1 MQLTD
6 ILLNVQRIINRYTL
20 DENVHSGRK
29 ISLTEYKKRR
39 VNFLEKIVT
48 YTKNAEIREKTLV
61 YILAW
66 LEEWNAILSEM
77 TAIDIEEHHHWI
89 AQMEFL
95 PEMFKAI
102 ENNVKKLS
110 RICVSL
116 LEEKK
121 RQKKKITSRGTLW
134 KSWKERVIKRPA
146 TAHAL
151 RPDQMISDEFATNT
165 KVSEIQYMLQELINS
180 MMFNKL
186 ENNAIKYIS
195 STIINLSKALSTVN
209 DELKVFNLQSA
220 NMYISET
227 SEEEKELSLK
237 IMRELSEKNE
247 MLQQKLQDAE
257 EKYEQF
263 IRSKRVVEPQ
273 VGTALPTS
281 TLKVLP
287 ELSSQ
292 SSTSKADIED
302 SVDDILVKEFENI
315 IDEAQ
320 TKGTKGLGT
329 KWDSAISYTAP
340 VEMTPDSIDERY
352 PLLEKKQKESSG
364 DITEDKISLKKGDDY
379 QKDGTDQY
387 QSQKKKR
394 TKGPYMHETSGLNV
408 SDDKGK
414 EKDSETKLD
423 YYLELQSR
431 EKKRKEIKSFL
442 EDKSKS
448 STESRSQHVPADYPS
463 ADTKSP
469 GFRSGTSS
477 IWEQLRKLKPEYSR
491 DKSQISSENKEES
504 TTESMDKESK
514 SETSSPAEQF
524 AFTQLG
530 DPSEKVKT
538 KGKKHHISPGAT
550 TSKQRKAE
558 EDISVFAKKVKS
570 HGLVKPK
577 SRVTEET
584 SEATRVLGSPDGKSE
599 ESNLEEFQ
607 KAIMAFLKEKIDN
620 IGKPL
625 DKKTVPREEL
635 LLKTAEVEKLGIIKA
650 KIEEYF
656 QNVAETVTK
665 TLRKYKDIKSAGQV
679 EEKPIKRKKEVSFM
693 PGVHFQKP
701 ISAKSEISTL
711 LSPKSMDPLTHN
723 LIQAILTEIEGEK
736 DAPVASTVGRD
747 HKEKEKQR
755 REEQLQEGQEKI
767 FGKGL
772 KHQLQEGSFWKK
784 SYEMTNK
791 KLQEEESWLQ
801 TKEGKQG
808 QQKQKQWQE
817 KEMWKEQQK
826 QRMQKQTEQDEEQMQ
841 SEEEEDY
848 QKPKQQQLEA
858 WNKKMEKQGV
868 PLEKEKG
875 QQKRHV
881 QKEVRH
887 QELEINWEKEQKQ
900 KPRRNVEDH
909 ERQRQKKPKDQMKI
923 NEKNSEEQEMFSQTS
938 MTRSPWGKSI
948 PKVASQL
955 RQRKEFH
962 GHPKALHIL
971 ADGKHAIP
979 FTPPSSTQSPSPE
992 AFPVSGQSPTKF
1004 LTLTPQQAQA
1014 LGISV
1019 TTEEARALGITLTPE
1034 QAQGITLTPQQAQA
1048 QGITLTP
1055 QQAQALGIT
1064 LTPEQAQALGITL
1077 TPQQAQAQGI
1087 TLTPQQAQALGITLT
1102 PQQAQAQGITLTP
1115 QQAQALGIT
1124 LTPQQAQA
1132 QGITLTPEQAQA
1144 LGITLTP
1151 EQAQALGITLTPQQ
1165 AQALGITLTP
1175 QQAQALGITLT
1186 PEQAQALGITLTPEQ
1201 AQALGITLTPEQ
1213 AQAQGI
1219 TLTPQQ
1225 AQALGITLTPEQAQA
1240 LGITLTP
1247 EQAQALGITLTP
1259 EQAQALGIT
1268 LTPEQAQALGITLTP
1283 EQAQA
1288 LGITLTPEQAQA
1300 LGITLTPE
1308 QAQALGITLTPE
1320 QAQALGITLTP
1331 EQAQALGITL
1341 TPQQAQAL
1349 GITLTPQQAQALGIT
1364 LTPEQAQALGITLTP
1379 QQAQALG
1386 LTLTP
1391 QQIQAHGITLTPE
1404 QFKALV
1410 VTLTP
1415 EKCQSLGFALTPG
1428 KVQARGSPLTGA
1440 QAWELG
1446 IPITPES
1453 ALLSAVTLTPEQTQ
1467 ALGAPLSSEQAQAL
1481 GISFS
1486 PEHFWKFGVPL
1497 TSDKFQEFPFEQVQT
1512 LGAPFIPGQSHPMG
1526 ITLMSEED
1534 QQSSEQPSPLGA
1546 HPPLEQTLKVGIIP
1560 VTDKFITPDKSW
1572 ILTSDSVTK
1581 KPKRMVPPSSP
1592 QELKEQGYFV
1602 DVEAQRKNLIL
1613 LNQATESSGLPS
1625 QLHTTARNLI
1635 IETLHTDTVRL
1646 GYLFR
1651 KYIAYRLI
1659 QRARNNIIRRSQAIQ
1674 NTGKGYETQNLF
1686 IMLSRID
1693 DYQKKM
1699 MQVWTNKQKSLEQ
1712 KRNQCLRKMMLLF
1725 SQLQGM
1731 YKLNLSQPIPLII
1744 DKKQIPASTK
1754 FVQQPFLELLIE
1766 EDRKVSPSP
1775 QLGYGAVETIWNAD
1789 LSTSSYPITEKTAIH
1804 SPWAQLGGYPDIP
1817 MLLQFDVQSTFR
1829 KSLAS
1834 IKSQ

>member
-1 MQLTD
+1 MGFF
-6 ILLNVQRIINRYTL
+6 LL
-20 DENVHSGRK
+20 
-29 ISLTEYKKRR
+29 
-39 VNFLEKIVT
+39 
-48 YTKNAEIREKTLV
+48 A
-61 YILAW
+61 
-66 LEEWNAILSEM
+66 
-77 TAIDIEEHHHWI
+77 
-89 AQMEFL
+89 
-95 PEMFKAI
+95 
-102 ENNVKKLS
+102 
-110 RICVSL
+110 
-116 LEEKK
+116 
-121 RQKKKITSRGTLW
+121 SRGTLW

-195 STIINLSKALSTVN
+195 STIINLSKALSTLN
-209 DELKVFNLQSA
+209 EELKVFNLESA

-227 SEEEKELSLK
+227 SEKEKELSLK

-257 EKYEQF
+257 EKYEHF
-263 IRSKRVVEPQ
+263 IRSKGVVEPQ

-302 SVDDILVKEFENI
+302 SVDDILVKEFESI

-340 VEMTPDSIDERY
+340 VEMTSDSIDKRY
-352 PLLEKKQKESSG
+352 PLLEKNQKKSSE

-538 KGKKHHISPGAT
+538 KGKKHHISPGT
-550 TSKQRKAE
+550 TTRKQRKTE
-558 EDISVFAKKVKS
+558 EDISVFTKKVKS

-584 SEATRVLGSPDGKSE
+584 SEATRVLGSPDSKSE

-625 DKKTVPREEL
+625 DKKAVPKEEL
-635 LLKTAEVEKLGIIKA
+635 LLKMAEVEKLGIIKA

-665 TLRKYKDIKSAGQV
+665 TLRKYKDIKSTGQV
-679 EEKPIKRKKEVSFM
+679 EDKPIKRKKEVSFM

-711 LSPKSMDPLTHN
+711 LSSKSMDPLTDN

-755 REEQLQEGQEKI
+755 REEHLQEGQEKI

-791 KLQEEESWLQ
+791 KLQEKESWLQ

-808 QQKQKQWQE
+808 QQKRKQWQE

-841 SEEEEDY
+841 SEEEDY

-858 WNKKMEKQGV
+858 WNKKMEKQVV

-909 ERQRQKKPKDQMKI
+909 ERQREKKPKDQMKI

-938 MTRSPWGKSI
+938 VTRSPRGKSI
-948 PKVASQL
+948 PKVAFQL
-955 RQRKEFH
+955 HERKKFH
-962 GHPKALHIL
+962 GHPKALDIL

-979 FTPPSSTQSPSPE
+979 FTPPSSTQSPSPK
-992 AFPVSGQSPTKF
+992 AFPLSGQSPTKF

-1019 TTEEARALGITLTPE
+1019 TPQQAQAQGITLTPQQA

-1064 LTPEQAQALGITL
+1064 HPSAG
-1077 TPQQAQAQGI
+1077 
-1087 TLTPQQAQALGITLT
+1087 
-1102 PQQAQAQGITLTP
+1102 
-1115 QQAQALGIT
+1115 
-1124 LTPQQAQA
+1124 
-1132 QGITLTPEQAQA
+1132 
-1144 LGITLTP
+1144 
-1151 EQAQALGITLTPQQ
+1151 
-1165 AQALGITLTP
+1165 
-1175 QQAQALGITLT
+1175 
-1186 PEQAQALGITLTPEQ
+1186 
-1201 AQALGITLTPEQ
+1201 
-1213 AQAQGI
+1213 
-1219 TLTPQQ
+1219 
-1225 AQALGITLTPEQAQA
+1225 
-1240 LGITLTP
+1240 
-1247 EQAQALGITLTP
+1247 
-1259 EQAQALGIT
+1259 
-1268 LTPEQAQALGITLTP
+1268 
-1283 EQAQA
+1283 
-1288 LGITLTPEQAQA
+1288 
-1300 LGITLTPE
+1300 
-1308 QAQALGITLTPE
+1308 
-1320 QAQALGITLTP
+1320 
-1331 EQAQALGITL
+1331 
-1341 TPQQAQAL
+1341 
-1349 GITLTPQQAQALGIT
+1349 
-1364 LTPEQAQALGITLTP
+1364 
-1379 QQAQALG
+1379 
-1386 LTLTP
+1386 
-1391 QQIQAHGITLTPE
+1391 
-1404 QFKALV
+1404 
-1410 VTLTP
+1410 
-1415 EKCQSLGFALTPG
+1415 PG
-1428 KVQARGSPLTGA
+1428 TGD
-1440 QAWELG
+1440 
-1446 IPITPES
+1446 
-1453 ALLSAVTLTPEQTQ
+1453 
-1467 ALGAPLSSEQAQAL
+1467 
-1481 GISFS
+1481 
-1486 PEHFWKFGVPL
+1486 H
-1497 TSDKFQEFPFEQVQT
+1497 
-1512 LGAPFIPGQSHPMG
+1512 SHPSAG
-1526 ITLMSEED
+1526 PGPGDHSHPSAGPGPGDHSHPSAGPGPGDHSHPSAGPGPGDHSHPSAGPGPGDHSHPSAGPGPGDHSHPSAGPGPGDHSHPSAGPGPGDHSHPSAGPGPGDHSHPSAGPGPGDHSHPSAGPGPGDHSHPSAGPGPGDHSHPSAGPGPGDHSHPSAGPGPGDHSHPSAGPGPGDHSHPSAGPGPGDHSHPPAGPGPGDHSHPSAGPGPGDHSHPSAGPGTGDHS
-1534 QQSSEQPSPLGA
+1534 QPSAGPGTGDHS
-1546 HPPLEQTLKVGIIP
+1546 HPSTGPGTG
-1560 VTDKFITPDKSW
+1560 D
-1572 ILTSDSVTK
+1572 
-1581 KPKRMVPPSSP
+1581 
-1592 QELKEQGYFV
+1592 
-1602 DVEAQRKNLIL
+1602 
-1613 LNQATESSGLPS
+1613 
-1625 QLHTTARNLI
+1625 
-1635 IETLHTDTVRL
+1635 DTH
-1646 GYLFR
+1646 
-1651 KYIAYRLI
+1651 
-1659 QRARNNIIRRSQAIQ
+1659 
-1674 NTGKGYETQNLF
+1674 
-1686 IMLSRID
+1686 
-1693 DYQKKM
+1693 
-1699 MQVWTNKQKSLEQ
+1699 
-1712 KRNQCLRKMMLLF
+1712 
-1725 SQLQGM
+1725 
-1731 YKLNLSQPIPLII
+1731 P
-1744 DKKQIPASTK
+1744 
-1754 FVQQPFLELLIE
+1754 
-1766 EDRKVSPSP
+1766 
-1775 QLGYGAVETIWNAD
+1775 
-1789 LSTSSYPITEKTAIH
+1789 
-1804 SPWAQLGGYPDIP
+1804 
-1817 MLLQFDVQSTFR
+1817 
-1829 KSLAS
+1829 
-1834 IKSQ
+1834 